1 MMEKNN
7 GFSNKLYQ
15 EVHTTKSLTQKIKT
29 IAYWNFACITL
40 FKKLQENKLV
50 LEFWSRM
57 EFLII
62 ILILKMRHL
71 ELYSADLDNE

>member
-29 IAYWNFACITL
+29 IAYWNFPCITL

-50 LEFWSRM
+50 LGILVKNGVFNYHLNSENETSR
-57 EFLII
+57 II
-62 ILILKMRHL
+62 QC
-71 ELYSADLDNE
+71 